1 LKKVLVIAPHPDDE
15 TLGCGG
21 TLIRHK
27 LEGDK
32 IYWLIVT
39 GIKREDGWASE
50 TIESRKKQIELV
62 STVYSCEDIFDINLP
77 TMKVDNI
84 LTSELVDRIA
94 EIHRQI
100 EPDII
105 YMPFV
110 NDVHSDHQLIAKAVQ
125 ANVKWF
131 RFPYVKEVLSYE
143 TLSETDFNFI
153 GDSVFRPNVFVDI
166 SNHIN
171 EKIQTMKIYKNEIG
185 EHPFPRSERAIRALS
200 TLRGAQS
207 GFDAAEAFQMVYL
220 RR

>member
-1 LKKVLVIAPHPDDE
+1 MKKVLVIAPHPDDE

>member
-1 LKKVLVIAPHPDDE
+1 MVIAPHPDDE